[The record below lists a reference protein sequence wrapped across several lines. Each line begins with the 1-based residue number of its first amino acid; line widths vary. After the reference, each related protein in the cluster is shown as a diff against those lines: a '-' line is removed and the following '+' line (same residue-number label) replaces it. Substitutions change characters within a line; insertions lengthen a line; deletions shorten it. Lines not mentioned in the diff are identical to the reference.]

1 VAQVIRIDGY
11 TDLHPIGHGGLGD
24 VYRATQTS
32 TGATVAIKVLRDVS
46 DQSVAWHRT
55 RRELTALVA
64 LAGHANV
71 VQLVELLDLADGPA
85 LVMEFTPGG
94 SVASRLRGSRDQLS
108 VAETVFVGRQTA
120 AALVA
125 AHALGIVH
133 RDVKPQNLLIDAYGQ
148 VKLCDFGVAAL
159 LRSDDFHTRT
169 SALSMRYASPED
181 LDEEIAVGPASD
193 VFSLGATLVHLAHGS
208 PLTLKERLA
217 PWVPPPTDDPE
228 LVELDELIAACL
240 HADARDRPTA
250 SELLD
255 GLEQLDLTLAERCRA
270 LTLDVGSDHE
280 PGPALAPAI
289 PTPTGR
295 APTPTAVDRDR
306 DPNGGVPLPSG
317 LDPDPEL
324 MTARRAVT
332 SPPPRPAPAPPRH
345 HWVFVA
351 AIALAIGAAALLAFD
366 LWPRGRGPELVGAA
380 DDRASGTD
388 VTPTQP
394 TAPSTPSSTPST
406 PSTPS
411 TAIDQPATTAVPIAE
426 ISFESRP
433 DGLVAIDDPSVLW
446 PFGERGECLVQIA
459 DGDRLQPIDCG
470 RPHDLQRFLV
480 ADLDAATFP
489 DAAPYDGAAIR
500 DTVDDACRAA
510 FRGFVGI
517 DADDSVF
524 DTPFTEPSEAT
535 WGQGDRRYQCLLGV
549 PDRRTIGDAAGSS
562 R

>member
-1 VAQVIRIDGY
+1 MAQVIRIDGY

-71 VQLVELLDLADGPA
+71 IQLFELLDLAEGPA
-85 LVMEFTPGG
+85 LVMEFAPGG
-94 SVASRLRGSRDQLS
+94 SVASRLRGSQDPLS
-108 VAETVFVGRQTA
+108 VAETVFIGRQTA

-133 RDVKPQNLLIDAYGQ
+133 RDVKPPNLLIDAYGQ

-159 LRSDDFHTRT
+159 LRTDDFHTRT

-193 VFSLGATLVHLAHGS
+193 MFSLGATLVHLVHGS
-208 PLTLKERLA
+208 PPTLKERLA
-217 PWVPPPTDDPE
+217 PWASPPTDDPH
-228 LVELDELIAACL
+228 LAELDQLIAACL
-240 HADARDRPTA
+240 NTDARDRPPA
-250 SELLD
+250 SELLA
-255 GLEQLDLTLAERCRA
+255 GLEQLDLTLGDRCRA
-270 LTLDVGSDHE
+270 LALDVGSDHE
-280 PGPALAPAI
+280 PGAGLAPAI
-289 PTPTGR
+289 PTPVGR
-295 APTPTAVDRDR
+295 APTPTAVDRDGVA
-306 DPNGGVPLPSG
+306 NGGVSPRSD
-317 LDPDPEL
+317 LDPDPES

-332 SPPPRPAPAPPRH
+332 SPPPRPAPPPTPTRH
-345 HWVFVA
+345 HWVFIF
-351 AIALAIGAAALLAFD
+351 AIALAVGTAALLAFD
-366 LWPRGRGPELVGAA
+366 LWPRGRGPELVGAV
-380 DDRASGTD
+380 DDRSSGTV

-394 TAPSTPSSTPST
+394 TAPSTPSTM
-406 PSTPS
+406 
-411 TAIDQPATTAVPIAE
+411 IDPPATAAVPIAE
-426 ISFESRP
+426 ISFEPRP

-459 DGDRLQPIDCG
+459 DADRLQPIDCS

-500 DTVDDACRAA
+500 GAVDDACRAA

-517 DADDSVF
+517 DAVDSVF
-524 DTPFTEPSEAT
+524 DTPLTLPSDAT